1 MFLVHQKC
9 FHAFFA
15 SNADMLSFVLEVFS
29 ANYLLTKSCKKKTA
43 TRCFLLEQKMPN
55 RSTKRVQSLKFSHL
69 VNPMDIFQALRLGP
83 KIFAAYFT
91 RSDFYFK
98 FLPIL
103 CLTFNFVALCK

>member
-1 MFLVHQKC
+1 MFFVHQKC

-29 ANYLLTKSCKKKTA
+29 ANYLLRKSCKKG
-43 TRCFLLEQKMPN
+43 RRQGVLLEQKKAN

-83 KIFAAYFT
+83 KIFAAYFS
-91 RSDFYFK
+91 RSNIYFR
-98 FLPIL
+98 FLPVF
-103 CLTFNFVALCK
+103 CLTFNFVALSF

>member
-1 MFLVHQKC
+1 MFLVHLKC

-29 ANYLLTKSCKKKTA
+29 ANYLLRKVVKKH
-43 TRCFLLEQKMPN
+43 RQGVLLEQKKAN

-91 RSDFYFK
+91 RCNFYLK
-98 FLPIL
+98 FLP
-103 CLTFNFVALCK
+103 NFLLDVLFCCTLFK